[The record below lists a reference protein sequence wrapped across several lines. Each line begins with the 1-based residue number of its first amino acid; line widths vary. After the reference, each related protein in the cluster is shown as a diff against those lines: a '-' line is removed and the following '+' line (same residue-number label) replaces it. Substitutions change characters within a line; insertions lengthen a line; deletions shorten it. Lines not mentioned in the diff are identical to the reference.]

1 MEDGRSITICGACKM
16 PGCDYRNE
24 NCPMKKLKQNKE
36 VAIYNAH
43 KRQKVAKRVTTLEVA
58 QQAKIKYS
66 SGTKNRFAS

>member
-1 MEDGRSITICGACKM
+1 MAGRHGRGNAHVAKGWHVHLIAS
-16 PGCDYRNE
+16 
-24 NCPMKKLKQNKE
+24 PMKKLKQNKE